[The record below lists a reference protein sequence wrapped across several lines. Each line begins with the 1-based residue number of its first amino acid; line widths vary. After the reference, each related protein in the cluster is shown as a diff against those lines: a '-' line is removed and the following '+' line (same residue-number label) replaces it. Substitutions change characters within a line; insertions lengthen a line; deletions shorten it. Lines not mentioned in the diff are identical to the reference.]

1 MSKTSVAAKSNPV
14 SIGAGMATLALALVV
29 VLEAG
34 SMYALSQGGPSQSV
48 VAAADG
54 SAAYAQAP
62 APVRQRIPVVEVSV
76 VAQADVPAH

>member
-29 VLEAG
+29 ALEAG
-34 SMYALSQGGPSQSV
+34 SMYALAQGGPSQPA

-54 SAAYAQAP
+54 SAVYAQAP
-62 APVRQRIPVVEVSV
+62 ARQRIPVVEVSV

>member
-29 VLEAG
+29 ALEAG
-34 SMYALSQGGPSQSV
+34 GVYGLSQRVSPQEA
-48 VAAADG
+48 VAMDAG
-54 SAAYAQAP
+54 SAVYTQAP
-62 APVRQRIPVVEVSV
+62 VHVRVPVVEVSV

>member
-14 SIGAGMATLALALVV
+14 SIGAGMVTLALALVV
-29 VLEAG
+29 AIEAG
-34 SMYALSQGGPSQSV
+34 GVYALSQDPNPPEA

-54 SAAYAQAP
+54 SAVYAQAH
-62 APVRQRIPVVEVSV
+62 VHKRVPVVEVSV

>member
-14 SIGAGMATLALALVV
+14 SIGAGMVTLALALVV
-29 VLEAG
+29 AVEAG
-34 SMYALSQGGPSQSV
+34 GVYALSQDPSPPEA

-54 SAAYAQAP
+54 SAVYALAP
-62 APVRQRIPVVEVSV
+62 MHKRVPVVEVSI

>member
-14 SIGAGMATLALALVV
+14 SIGAGMVTLALALVV
-29 VLEAG
+29 ALEAG
-34 SMYALSQGGPSQSV
+34 GVYALSQDPSPPEA

-54 SAAYAQAP
+54 SAIYAQP
-62 APVRQRIPVVEVSV
+62 QAPVHVRVPVVEVSV

>member
-29 VLEAG
+29 VLEGG
-34 SMYALSQGGPSQSV
+34 SMYALSQGGPSQPA

-54 SAAYAQAP
+54 STVYAQ

>member
-29 VLEAG
+29 ALEAG
-34 SMYALSQGGPSQSV
+34 GMYALSQSASPPEA

-54 SAAYAQAP
+54 TTMYAQAP
-62 APVRQRIPVVEVSV
+62 ARPRVGSVEITVI
-76 VAQADVPAH
+76 AQAEAPAH

>member
-29 VLEAG
+29 ALEAG
-34 SMYALSQGGPSQSV
+34 SVYALSQTAAQPEA

-54 SAAYAQAP
+54 STVYAQ
-62 APVRQRIPVVEVSV
+62 APVRQRVPVVEVSV
-76 VAQADVPAH
+76 VAQADAPAR

>member
-29 VLEAG
+29 ALEAG
-34 SMYALSQGGPSQSV
+34 SMYALAQGGPAQPAA

-54 SAAYAQAP
+54 SAVYAP
-62 APVRQRIPVVEVSV
+62 APVHQRIPVVEVSV
-76 VAQADVPAH
+76 VAQADMPAH